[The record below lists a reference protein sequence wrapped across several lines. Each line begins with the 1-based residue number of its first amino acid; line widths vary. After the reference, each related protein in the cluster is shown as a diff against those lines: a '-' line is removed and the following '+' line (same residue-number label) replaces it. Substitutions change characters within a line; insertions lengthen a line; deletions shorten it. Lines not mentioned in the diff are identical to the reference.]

1 VVLRIHEVTLR
12 LSSFSPLIDSCPLR
26 PIPLAGFCFSL
37 DNQSRFAN
45 IGTNIGN
52 NIRNGNAAKYDS
64 MRLSLDRLVLILFIV
79 LGGGIMAQSVNLSL
93 GNFHN
98 PGPGFMPFILG
109 FSMILL
115 SLLSYVE
122 SRPEADRQK
131 MNLLKEEKPILL
143 IFGGLILYLFLMNI
157 LGFYV
162 STFLLLM
169 YLIRACGLKEGWR
182 SVWISAATVIVVYV
196 VFYKLFIIPFPEG
209 VLGI

>member
-1 VVLRIHEVTLR
+1 VILPGGWFI
-12 LSSFSPLIDSCPLR
+12 
-26 PIPLAGFCFSL
+26 FSL
-37 DNQSRFAN
+37 DNSRPLRLIPFAGSCFPLDNPNRFAN
-45 IGTNIGN
+45 IGTNIGD

-64 MRLSLDRLVLILFIV
+64 MRLTLDRLVLILFIV

-131 MNLLKEEKPILL
+131 MNLWEEEKPILI
-143 IFGGLILYLFLMNI
+143 IFGGLVLYLFLMNV

-162 STFLLLM
+162 PTFLLLM
-169 YLIRACGLKEGWR
+169 YLMRSCGEKKHWR
-182 SVWISAATVIVVYV
+182 SLWISVVTVIIVYV

-209 VLGI
+209 VWGI

>member
-1 VVLRIHEVTLR
+1 
-12 LSSFSPLIDSCPLR
+12 
-26 PIPLAGFCFSL
+26 
-37 DNQSRFAN
+37 
-45 IGTNIGN
+45 
-52 NIRNGNAAKYDS
+52 
-64 MRLSLDRLVLILFIV
+64 MRLTLDRLVLILFIV

-109 FSMILL
+109 FFMILL

-131 MNLLKEEKPILL
+131 MNLWEEEKPILI
-143 IFGGLILYLFLMNI
+143 IFGGLVLYLFLMNV

-162 STFLLLM
+162 PTFLLLM
-169 YLIRACGLKEGWR
+169 YLIRACGRKRAGGV
-182 SVWISAATVIVVYV
+182 VWISVVTVIIVYV

-209 VLGI
+209 VWGI